1 MGNWSREFIR
11 TVTVTGVNDRKAN
24 AKNAVKPLIS
34 TSPTGEDWE
43 GKINILKK
51 TRLD

>member
-11 TVTVTGVNDRKAN
+11 TVTGVNDRKA
-24 AKNAVKPLIS
+24 NAVKPLIS

-51 TRLD
+51 TWLD

>member
-11 TVTVTGVNDRKAN
+11 TVTVTGVNDRKA
-24 AKNAVKPLIS
+24 NAVKPLIS

-51 TRLD
+51 IRLD